1 MTSPAAV
8 PATTP
13 APRRLFTA
21 LMPGAA
27 ARAAIVLVRQQWG
40 GLPERLKPAPERMH
54 LTLQFFNAVDAAREA
69 AWRDALAALR
79 FAPFEVQLTRAELWH
94 APHGTIAVLR
104 AAPSEALTA
113 LHAATDEIARAAG
126 LTPEARPFKPHLTAL
141 RRAEG
146 VRLARLA
153 APVRWRVQALELLW
167 SDLAARPPAYHV
179 LGHFDAQL

>member
-1 MTSPAAV
+1 MMTAPDAAPA
-8 PATTP
+8 

-21 LMPGAA
+21 LVPDAA
-27 ARAAIVLVRQQWG
+27 ARAAIALVRQQWG

-54 LTLQFFNAVDAAREA
+54 VTLQFFNAVEAAREA
-69 AWRDALAALR
+69 AWLEALAALR

-113 LHAATDEIARAAG
+113 LHAATDEIARTAG
-126 LTPEARPFKPHLTAL
+126 LAPEARPFKPHLTAL

-153 APVRWRVQALELLW
+153 APVRWRVDALELLW
-167 SDLAARPPAYHV
+167 SDLAAHPPTYHL
-179 LGHFDAQL
+179 LGRFGTLA